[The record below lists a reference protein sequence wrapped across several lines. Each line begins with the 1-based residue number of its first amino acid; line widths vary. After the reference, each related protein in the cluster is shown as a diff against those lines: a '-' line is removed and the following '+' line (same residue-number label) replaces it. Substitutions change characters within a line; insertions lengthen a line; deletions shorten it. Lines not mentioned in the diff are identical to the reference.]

1 MEKTTVNL
9 TNWQLYVYDGRY
21 SLAGQCDY
29 HPVFGKNSNVA
40 QTTSL
45 VHYAY
50 DDAKKILLYETE
62 NTIYSCPLKYLSP
75 YPYRNVVAD
84 YKMELTRL
92 YSDEASILDKIIST
106 MARISI
112 SLDIE
117 EGWHKDS
124 YKKYKTSKKNVFM
137 LDLESLIAQG
147 QEELKEREKQ
157 RHEQLIAEA
166 KKYEDCVYIE
176 IAQLERGDLLAYHIG
191 ARTGILKP
199 HFHSG
204 MFQDSI
210 YYVGELEVD
219 GKHEYVDFRFFQR
232 GFGLADTYR
241 WSENIKQA
249 VIKNDTERAI
259 CFNDVKIM
267 MGETAI
273 IKPKPKNIPVG

>member
-1 MEKTTVNL
+1 
-9 TNWQLYVYDGRY
+9 
-21 SLAGQCDY
+21 
-29 HPVFGKNSNVA
+29 
-40 QTTSL
+40 
-45 VHYAY
+45 
-50 DDAKKILLYETE
+50 
-62 NTIYSCPLKYLSP
+62 
-75 YPYRNVVAD
+75 
-84 YKMELTRL
+84 MELTRL
-92 YSDEASILDKIIST
+92 YCDGATILDKIIST
-106 MARISI
+106 MARLSI
-112 SLDIE
+112 GLDIE
-117 EGWHKDS
+117 EGWHKEE
-124 YKKYKTSKKNVFM
+124 YKKFESCKKNVFM
-137 LDLESLIAQG
+137 QDLESLIVQG

-166 KKYEDCVYIE
+166 KKYEDCIYIE

-219 GKHEYVDFRFFQR
+219 GKHEYVDFRFFPR